1 MQKIF
6 NSIETIII
14 QPDTIYFFKLK
25 NISCLNTSV
34 KDKCNFKRNNY
45 MENKSTKKQN
55 VYASEEENT
64 LNWND
69 VLAGFEKTFGTEV
82 YNSWLKNITIIKEYN
97 DYLILGVPTRF
108 FRDWIVSR
116 YLDKILEQVK
126 GFKLSLN
133 RIEFKITEDKKS
145 NGVESYK
152 IDDENKVTEIKD
164 SILNYNRL
172 NPNLNFSSFIKG
184 DSNEIAL
191 SYSKKV
197 CEQVSRYNPLYIYG
211 GVGLGKT
218 HLLNSIGLELQDKN
232 NVMFI
237 SAERFM
243 YHFIKS
249 IKKNDMVNFKDFFRK
264 SSVFI
269 IDDIQFIR
277 GKESL
282 QEEFFHTFNSLIDK
296 GSQIIISADRPPM
309 KLDRVQ
315 ERIKSRLAGG
325 LTVDIDPP
333 DLELKNKII
342 NKRIIDIQSQF
353 KENINISDEVIS
365 FIAAE
370 SKTNIREL
378 IGVLNR
384 VIAFSRVHKTLLS
397 VNDCKKILKDVF
409 NQAKIITVDKI
420 QNVVSNFYNITLNE
434 MLSQRRSRPLARPRQ
449 IAMYLAK
456 KMTARS
462 LPEIGRRFANRDHTT
477 VIHAVKTITRLS
489 EKDEEMKKNINQ
501 IKSLLLE
508 E

>member
-1 MQKIF
+1 
-6 NSIETIII
+6 
-14 QPDTIYFFKLK
+14 
-25 NISCLNTSV
+25 
-34 KDKCNFKRNNY
+34 
-45 MENKSTKKQN
+45 MENKNTKHHN
-55 VYASEEENT
+55 TFVSEEEKT
-64 LNWND
+64 INWD
-69 VLAGFEKTFGTEV
+69 EVQISFKKSFGSEV
-82 YNSWLKNITIIKEYN
+82 YNSWLQKISLVKEFN

-116 YLDKILEQVK
+116 YLDKILELVK
-126 GFKLSLN
+126 SFKLSLN
-133 RIEFKITEDKKS
+133 RIEFKIIEENKQ
-145 NGVESYK
+145 NQEFIK
-152 IDDENKVTEIKD
+152 IEELNKVTEIKD

-172 NPNLNFSSFIKG
+172 NPNLNFESFIQGK
-184 DSNEIAL
+184 SNDIAL

-197 CEQVSRYNPLYIYG
+197 CEQISRYNPLYICG

-218 HLLNSIGLELQDKN
+218 HLLNAIGLELQSSN

-269 IDDIQFIR
+269 IDDIQFIS

-282 QEEFFHTFNSLIDK
+282 QEEFFHTFNSLLEK
-296 GSQIIISADRPPM
+296 GSQIIISADRAPM

-315 ERIKSRLAGG
+315 DRIKSRLSGG
-325 LTVDIDPP
+325 LVVDIETP
-333 DLELKNKII
+333 DLELKT
-342 NKRIIDIQSQF
+342 RIIKKKIDEIQNQF
-353 KENINISDEVIS
+353 KEIINLNDEIINY
-365 FIAAE
+365 IASE
-370 SKTNIREL
+370 TKTNIREL

-384 VIAFSRVHKTLLS
+384 VIAFSRVHNKELS
-397 VNDCKKILKDVF
+397 INDCKNILKDVF
-409 NQAKIITVDKI
+409 SQIRVVTVDKI
-420 QNVVSNFYNITLNE
+420 QNVVSNYFNIALSE

-456 KMTARS
+456 KMTSRS

-489 EKDEEMKKNINQ
+489 EQDDEMKKNINQ

-508 E
+508 Q

>member
-1 MQKIF
+1 MEKNNVNNQKI
-6 NSIETIII
+6 
-14 QPDTIYFFKLK
+14 Y
-25 NISCLNTSV
+25 V
-34 KDKCNFKRNNY
+34 
-45 MENKSTKKQN
+45 
-55 VYASEEENT
+55 SEEEKT
-64 LNWND
+64 IVWRD
-69 VLAGFEKTFGTEV
+69 IQESFKKTFGSEI
-82 YNSWLKNITIIKEYN
+82 YNSWLQKISLVKEYN

-126 GFKLSLN
+126 TFKLSLN
-133 RIEFKITEDKKS
+133 RIEFKIIEENKQNQDLS
-145 NGVESYK
+145 K
-152 IDDENKVTEIKD
+152 IDELNKVTEIKD
-164 SILNYNRL
+164 SVLNYNRL
-172 NPNLNFSSFIKG
+172 NPNLNFENFIQGK
-184 DSNEIAL
+184 SNDIAL

-197 CEQVSRYNPLYIYG
+197 CEHVSRYNPLYICG

-218 HLLNSIGLELQDKN
+218 HLLNAIGLELQSST

-269 IDDIQFIR
+269 IDDIQFIS

-282 QEEFFHTFNSLIDK
+282 QEEFFHTFNSLTDK
-296 GSQIIISADRPPM
+296 GAQIIISADRAPM

-315 ERIKSRLAGG
+315 DRIKSRLSGG
-325 LTVDIDPP
+325 LVVDIETP
-333 DLELKNKII
+333 DLELKIKILK
-342 NKRIIDIQSQF
+342 KRIDEIQNQF
-353 KENINISDEVIS
+353 MENIQLSEEVIQY
-365 FIAAE
+365 IASE

-384 VIAFSRVHKTLLS
+384 VIAFSRVHNKILTIS
-397 VNDCKKILKDVF
+397 DCKNILKDVF
-409 NQAKIITVDKI
+409 NQIRVITVDKI
-420 QNVVSNFYNITLNE
+420 QNVVSNYFNIALSE

-449 IAMYLAK
+449 LAMYLAK
-456 KMTARS
+456 KMTTRS

-489 EKDEEMKKNINQ
+489 EQDDEMKKNINQ

-508 E
+508 Q

>member
-1 MQKIF
+1 M
-6 NSIETIII
+6 
-14 QPDTIYFFKLK
+14 DK
-25 NISCLNTSV
+25 NNI
-34 KDKCNFKRNNY
+34 KKNNLH
-45 MENKSTKKQN
+45 S
-55 VYASEEENT
+55 SEEENT
-64 LNWND
+64 LKWEE
-69 VLAGFEKTFGTEV
+69 VQKGFKDTFGSEV
-82 YNSWLKNITIIKEYN
+82 YNSWLQKLTLVKEFN

-126 GFKLSLN
+126 SFKLSLN
-133 RIEFKITEDKKS
+133 RIEFKIIEENRQNQDLI
-145 NGVESYK
+145 K
-152 IDDENKVTEIKD
+152 IDELNKVTEIKD

-184 DSNEIAL
+184 KSNDIAV
-191 SYSKKV
+191 SYAKKV
-197 CEQVSRYNPLYIYG
+197 CEHLSRYNPLYISG

-218 HLLNSIGLELQDKN
+218 HLLNAIGLELQNDN

-269 IDDIQFIR
+269 IDDIQFIS

-282 QEEFFHTFNSLIDK
+282 QEEFFHTFNSLMDK
-296 GSQIIISADRPPM
+296 GSQIIISSDRHPM

-325 LTVDIDPP
+325 LVVDIDVP
-333 DLELKNKII
+333 DFELKAEIIKKKIEE
-342 NKRIIDIQSQF
+342 IQSQF
-353 KENINISDEVIS
+353 KENINLSDDVINY
-365 FIAAE
+365 IASE
-370 SKTNIREL
+370 CKTNIREL

-384 VIAFSRVHKTLLS
+384 VIAFSRVHNKSLDIG
-397 VNDCKKILKDVF
+397 DCKKILRDVF
-409 NQAKIITVDKI
+409 SQIKVITVDKI
-420 QNVVSNFYNITLNE
+420 QNTVSNFFNIALSE

-449 IAMYLAK
+449 IAMFLAK
-456 KMTARS
+456 KMTTRS

-489 EKDEEMKKNINQ
+489 EQDDEMKKNISQ

-508 E
+508 N

>member
-1 MQKIF
+1 MD
-6 NSIETIII
+6 N
-14 QPDTIYFFKLK
+14 
-25 NISCLNTSV
+25 NI
-34 KDKCNFKRNNY
+34 
-45 MENKSTKKQN
+45 TKKQN
-55 VYASEEENT
+55 SFISEEEET
-64 LNWND
+64 LNWEEIQNN
-69 VLAGFEKTFGTEV
+69 FKKTFGSEV
-82 YNSWLKNITIIKEYN
+82 YNSWLQKISLVKEYN

-116 YLDKILEQVK
+116 YLDKILEQVRS
-126 GFKLSLN
+126 FKLSLN
-133 RIEFKITEDKKS
+133 RIEFKIIEENKQS
-145 NGVESYK
+145 QEYLK
-152 IDDENKVTEIKD
+152 IDELNKVTEIKD

-172 NPNLNFSSFIKG
+172 NPSHNFESFIRGK
-184 DSNEIAL
+184 SNEIAL

-197 CEQVSRYNPLYIYG
+197 CEHIARYNPLYICG

-218 HLLNSIGLELQDKN
+218 HLLNAIGLRLQNNN

-269 IDDIQFIR
+269 IDDIQFIS

-296 GSQIIISADRPPM
+296 GSQIVISADRSPM

-315 ERIKSRLAGG
+315 DRIKSRLAGG
-325 LTVDIDPP
+325 LVVDIELP
-333 DLELKNKII
+333 DLELKIKII
-342 NKRIIDIQSQF
+342 KKKIEEIQNQF
-353 KENINISDEVIS
+353 KENINLSDEIINY
-365 FIAAE
+365 IATE

-384 VIAFSRVHKTLLS
+384 IIAFSRVHNKNLTIS
-397 VNDCKKILKDVF
+397 DCKNILKDVF
-409 NQAKIITVDKI
+409 NQIRVVTVDKI
-420 QNVVSNFYNITLNE
+420 QNVVSNYFNIALSE

-456 KMTARS
+456 KMTTRS

-489 EKDEEMKKNINQ
+489 EIDDEMKKNINQ
-501 IKSLLLE
+501 IKGLLLE
-508 E
+508 Q